1 MFADHIF
8 LKLDNAP
15 SGTPHSQ
22 LDIVAGK
29 EDGCFATRSKLV
41 IVTMQFSIAS
51 LFAAA
56 AVLFAG
62 QAAAIASD
70 PYKACNC
77 PNNCDYNLGH
87 ECKFIKSVAI
97 NDYTISGTCAEDA
110 YGRLYCQE

>member
-1 MFADHIF
+1 
-8 LKLDNAP
+8 
-15 SGTPHSQ
+15 
-22 LDIVAGK
+22 
-29 EDGCFATRSKLV
+29 
-41 IVTMQFSIAS
+41 MQFSIAS

-87 ECKFIKSVAI
+87 ECKFIKSIAI
-97 NDYTISGTCAEDA
+97 NSYTISGTCAEDA

>member
-1 MFADHIF
+1 
-8 LKLDNAP
+8 
-15 SGTPHSQ
+15 
-22 LDIVAGK
+22 
-29 EDGCFATRSKLV
+29 
-41 IVTMQFSIAS
+41 MQFSIAS

-70 PYKACNC
+70 PCEYNIRLRGEPASRRLELVLTSSPPLLDKACNC

-97 NDYTISGTCAEDA
+97 NSYTISGTCAEDA

>member
-1 MFADHIF
+1 
-8 LKLDNAP
+8 
-15 SGTPHSQ
+15 SGRPHSH
-22 LDIVAGK
+22 LDVVAGK
-29 EDGCFATRSKLV
+29 EKGCFATCGAQLLGPT
-41 IVTMQFSIAS
+41 ITIMQFSVAS

-87 ECKFIKSVAI
+87 ECKYIKSIAI
-97 NDYTISGTCAEDA
+97 NSYTISGTCAEDA